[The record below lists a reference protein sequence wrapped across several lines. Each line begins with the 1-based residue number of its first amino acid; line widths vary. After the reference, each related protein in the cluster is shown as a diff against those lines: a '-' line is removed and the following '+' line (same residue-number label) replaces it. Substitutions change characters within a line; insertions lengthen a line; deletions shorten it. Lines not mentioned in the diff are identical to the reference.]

1 MCTVWG
7 MDVISV
13 DLLIIQYHTLKSDA
27 TPKGSFTGMQLKC
40 ISVQTRIFFLSFLV
54 LQYL

>member
-1 MCTVWG
+1 MCTIWG

>member
-13 DLLIIQYHTLKSDA
+13 DLLIIEYYTLESDA

-40 ISVQTRIFFLSFLV
+40 ICRHEFSFSRF
-54 LQYL
+54 